1 MKIET
6 LFPEFC
12 NLFGDISNIKYLKKC
27 LPNAEFIDSS
37 IDQEPAF
44 VKEDVNLIYLGPM
57 TERTQEKVINKLQ
70 PYKERII
77 ELINKGTVFL
87 FTGNALEVLGKYIEN
102 EDGSKIE
109 GLGIFDVYA
118 KRDMMHR
125 HNSLCI

>member
-27 LPNAEFIDSS
+27 LPEAEFIDSP

-57 TERTQEKVINKLQ
+57 T
-70 PYKERII
+70 KE
-77 ELINKGTVFL
+77 LK
-87 FTGNALEVLGKYIEN
+87 K
-102 EDGSKIE
+102 K
-109 GLGIFDVYA
+109 
-118 KRDMMHR
+118 
-125 HNSLCI
+125 